1 MQSAFPVLVRIIIL
15 GPPSSGKGT
24 LASVLAK
31 EHGVPHISTGDI
43 LRGEVDRRTELG
55 QKAASHMSKGKLV
68 PDDLVIR
75 KIESRLSQEDCA
87 RGFILDGYP
96 RTVGQAVAL
105 DKIAAPDV
113 VLHIDV
119 TEEEII
125 RRATGRRVCKTCGA
139 IFHVEFSPPKTAD
152 VCDICGSK
160 LAIREDDTEPTVR
173 KRLGVYREM
182 TAPLI
187 ERYGDM
193 LVSIDGNGTP
203 DETLER
209 ARSALRDV
217 GRNA

>member
-1 MQSAFPVLVRIIIL
+1 VNIIIL

-24 LASVLAK
+24 QASALAK
-31 EHGVPHISTGDI
+31 EYGVPHISTGDI

-55 QKAASHMSKGKLV
+55 QKAAPYMSEGKLV
-68 PDDLVIR
+68 PDDLVIG
-75 KIESRLSQEDCA
+75 IMESRLSQEDCA

-96 RTVGQAVAL
+96 RTVAQAVAL
-105 DKIAAPDV
+105 DKVAAADI
-113 VLHIDV
+113 VLCIDV

-125 RRATGRRVCKTCGA
+125 RRATGRRVCKACGA
-139 IFHVEFSPPKTAD
+139 IFHVEFSPPRTAD
-152 VCDICGSK
+152 VCDICGSE
-160 LAIREDDTEPTVR
+160 LVIREDDTEHTVR
-173 KRLGVYREM
+173 KRLVVYREM

-187 ERYGDM
+187 ERYGEM

-209 ARSALRDV
+209 ARIALRGV

>member
-1 MQSAFPVLVRIIIL
+1 MRIIIL

-24 LASVLAK
+24 QASVLAK
-31 EHGVPHISTGDI
+31 EYGVPHISTGDI
-43 LRGEVDRRTELG
+43 LRGEVDRKTELG
-55 QKAASHMSKGKLV
+55 QKAESYMSEGKLV

-75 KIESRLSQEDCA
+75 RMESRLSQEDCA
-87 RGFILDGYP
+87 GGFILDGYP
-96 RTVGQAVAL
+96 RTVEQAVAL
-105 DKIAAPDV
+105 DKVAAADV
-113 VLHIDV
+113 VIYIDV

-139 IFHVEFSPPKTAD
+139 IFLVEFSPPKTAE
-152 VCDICGSK
+152 VCDLCGSK
-160 LAIREDDTEPTVR
+160 LIIRKDDTEPTVR
-173 KRLGVYREM
+173 KRLKVFREL

-209 ARSALRDV
+209 ARSALREI

>member
-1 MQSAFPVLVRIIIL
+1 VRIIIL

-24 LASVLAK
+24 QASALAK
-31 EHGVPHISTGDI
+31 EYGIPHISTGDI
-43 LRGEVDRRTELG
+43 LRSEVDKRTELG
-55 QKAASHMSKGKLV
+55 QEAASHMSEGKLV

-75 KIESRLSQEDCA
+75 MMEDRLSQEDCA

-96 RTVGQAVAL
+96 RTVEQAVVL
-105 DKIAAPDV
+105 DKAFSADV
-113 VLHIDV
+113 VLYIDV
-119 TEEEII
+119 TEDEVI

-139 IFHVEFSPPKTAD
+139 IFHVDFSPPKTAK
-152 VCDICGSK
+152 VCDVCGSK
-160 LAIREDDTEPTVR
+160 LTIRKDDTEPTVR
-173 KRLGVYREM
+173 KRLEVFRDM

-209 ARSALRDV
+209 ARSALREV